1 MQQLA
6 GLSQT
11 LSSLLA
17 VDSELVEGRGH
28 VSLITGRLV
37 PSATV
42 DLAVTKHSGSS
53 RSQRSGLKLPEA
65 LPWAQMNFVYSKSFA
80 VDYNRKTG

>member
-42 DLAVTKHSGSS
+42 DLAVTKHSGGS